1 MGEKIEFPK
10 NYTMYLKKA
19 EQNLQQNDAIRA
31 LHYIELAYAIKK
43 EPNVNALYVSI
54 LVQLERYKEALE
66 MADDFEPMYKNDIQQ
81 NALYLFLLIKNH
93 RFVTAESYLRESAE
107 KERLPTE
114 KVIQLESLLKEE
126 IILKKKQHQADMDEL
141 QKKLF
146 SLAELGL
153 EEQLKVVEEA
163 IQLNQS
169 ELITA
174 VPFVMDNPFVSQIVK
189 SFYLQT
195 MILKN
200 IDYNFR
206 FKASGMKAEINPS
219 QLTSFNEHPVTLA
232 VNEQLDQSLE
242 KNPSLLMAIK
252 PELNFNLLKVFP
264 YLETVIE
271 NAKEWVNLSIQF
283 YAPEYEN
290 PDINPSL
297 SESEKRMI
305 EWIKKLSEM

>member
-10 NYTMYLKKA
+10 NYIMYLKKA
-19 EQNLQQNDAIRA
+19 EQNLQQNEAITA

-54 LVQLERYKEALE
+54 LVQLERYQEALE
-66 MADDFEPMYKNDIQQ
+66 VAEDFEPMYKNDIQQ
-81 NALYLFLLIKNH
+81 NALYLFLLIKNQ
-93 RFVTAESYLRESAE
+93 RFVTAESYLKEATE

-114 KVIQLESLLKEE
+114 KIVQLESLLKEE
-126 IILKKKQHQADMDEL
+126 IILKEKQHQADMDEL
-141 QKKLF
+141 QKRLF

-163 IQLNQS
+163 VHLNQS
-169 ELITA
+169 ELVTA
-174 VPFVMDNPFVSQIVK
+174 IPFVMDNPFVNQIVK

-195 MILKN
+195 LISKN
-200 IDYNFR
+200 IDYDFQ
-206 FKASGMKAEINPS
+206 FTTCGIEEDINPS
-219 QLTSFNEHPVTLA
+219 KLTAFNEHPIILA
-232 VNEQLDQSLE
+232 VNERLDQSLE

-271 NAKEWVNLSIQF
+271 NANEWVNLSIQF
-283 YAPEYEN
+283 YATEYEK
-290 PDINPSL
+290 PHINPSL
-297 SESEKRMI
+297 SGREKRMVD
-305 EWIKKLSEM
+305 WIKKLSEM